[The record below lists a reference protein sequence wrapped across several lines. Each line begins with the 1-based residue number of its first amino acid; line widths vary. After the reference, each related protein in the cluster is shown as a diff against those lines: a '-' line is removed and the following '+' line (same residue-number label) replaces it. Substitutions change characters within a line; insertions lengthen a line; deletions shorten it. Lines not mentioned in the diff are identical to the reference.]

1 MLGAGLSGRDLVLR
15 ARSFYGVYQ
24 VTRTSGADAS
34 HQLMHGS
41 TLHGLQR
48 RGPTERRRPL
58 SYYARSGPVGDA
70 FEALPARV
78 TRGRVAVVGLGSGSL
93 ACYALPGSRWTL
105 LEIDPLIAR
114 IARDTALFSFL
125 GDCAPDARVVL
136 GDARRALEGVPDRS
150 FDLLLLDAFTSDAI
164 PVHLLTL
171 EALRMYASK
180 LAPDG
185 VMLIHV
191 SNQYLDLKPV
201 VGGAVHRQGWVGHWR
216 ASRPSAAELREGVA
230 PATWIAVA
238 PRLAD
243 LGGLPARAGWTR
255 LDASRRLWTDDYSNL
270 LGVLRR

>member
-1 MLGAGLSGRDLVLR
+1 
-15 ARSFYGVYQ
+15 
-24 VTRTSGADAS
+24 
-34 HQLMHGS
+34 
-41 TLHGLQR
+41 
-48 RGPTERRRPL
+48 
-58 SYYARSGPVGDA
+58 
-70 FEALPARV
+70 
-78 TRGRVAVVGLGSGSL
+78 
-93 ACYALPGSRWTL
+93 
-105 LEIDPLIAR
+105 
-114 IARDTALFSFL
+114 
-125 GDCAPDARVVL
+125 
-136 GDARRALEGVPDRS
+136 VPDQS

-201 VGGAVHRQGWVGHWR
+201 VGGAVHRQGWVAHWR